1 MSRGKPNI
9 LFFFTDDQRFDTIRA
24 LGNPLV
30 HTPAMDRLVA
40 RGVSFTQ
47 AHIPGGTSAAVCMP
61 SRAMLHTGR
70 TLFHLDGAGADIPPE
85 HTLMGEYLRSHGY
98 RTWGTG
104 KWHNGVPSY
113 ARSFSDGA
121 EIFFGGMDDH
131 WNVPVFDYDPE
142 GKYEGTLPQCPDAF
156 RSNEREHPQRGPRAR
171 RAAFQRDLRR
181 LCRRMAEG
189 L

>member
-1 MSRGKPNI
+1 MSRKPPNV
-9 LFFFTDDQRFDTIRA
+9 LFLFTDDQRFDTIGA
-24 LGNPLV
+24 LGNPCV
-30 HTPAMDRLVA
+30 HTPSLDRLVS
-40 RGVSFTQ
+40 RGTAFTH
-47 AHIPGGTSAAVCMP
+47 AHIPGGISAAVCMP

-85 HTLMGEYLRSHGY
+85 HVTIGEYLGSRGY

-104 KWHNGVPSY
+104 KWHNGASSF

-142 GKYEGTLPQCPDAF
+142 GRYDGTLPQCPDAAP
-156 RSNEREHPQRGPRAR
+156 RSCSTCHRTPGNVMIWPGSHPTRTSY
-171 RAAFQRDLRR
+171 AA
-181 LCRRMAEG
+181 
-189 L
+189 